1 MGKSTKCYLAAIKC
15 LKSIFWIIILTHIR
29 SLYLLKH
36 CFFNHFSQ
44 TRPSQHGSSR
54 RPNTSDSLPTFRP
67 IAVLRGPYAISREN
81 GCWSSAVETD
91 AVKWREICEVHMWS
105 DSGRAGIKGERLYIC
120 SAAGAHLD
128 ILHCLMQLIL
138 QRSMSLL
145 PLFVVLHV
153 ANMFC

>member
-1 MGKSTKCYLAAIKC
+1 MAVVVVQIQAI
-15 LKSIFWIIILTHIR
+15 
-29 SLYLLKH
+29 
-36 CFFNHFSQ
+36 HFLHFDQ
-44 TRPSQHGSSR
+44 LQSSV
-54 RPNTSDSLPTFRP
+54 DPTQF
-67 IAVLRGPYAISREN
+67 SREN